1 MIIQCILWTLAIY
14 GFLNILINTFLRCMY
29 KDIEVI
35 ITIQNGNCFEYII
48 RTLEYK
54 LWYFKNVTYIN
65 KVEDMKV
72 DYISD
77 RLQEDYGVRIVKD
90 K

>member
-14 GFLNILINTFLRCMY
+14 GFLNILINTALRCMY
-29 KDIEVI
+29 KDIE
-35 ITIQNGNCFEYII
+35 ITVTISKGNCFEYII

>member
-35 ITIQNGNCFEYII
+35 ISIKHGNCFEYII

-54 LWYFKNVTYIN
+54 LWYLKNVTYIN
-65 KVEDMKV
+65 KVKDMKV

-77 RLQEDYGVRIVKD
+77 KLQEDYGVRIIKD

>member
-29 KDIEVI
+29 KDIEVSI
-35 ITIQNGNCFEYII
+35 IIKKGNCFEYII

-54 LWYFKNVTYIN
+54 LWYLKKVTYIN
-65 KVEDMKV
+65 RVEDMQV
-72 DYISD
+72 DYISE
-77 RLQEDYGVRIVKD
+77 RLKEDYGVRIVKD